1 MLHITIIIYCYIL
14 GITSP
19 SSLLQSMLLL
29 LLSSA
34 LQTADGPRW
43 ITVGRG
49 DDDDDDDDFEWM
61 EKRRRT
67 TVKNGNGCASVRF
80 GVDDEEKN
88 SDARFH
94 VPKPLDGVTVTRP
107 RTCVSHRLP
116 GQVRRD
122 DRKWRQV
129 WRPSLCLRR

>member
-1 MLHITIIIYCYIL
+1 MLHIIIIIYCYIL

-19 SSLLQSMLLL
+19 SSLLSMLLL
-29 LLSSA
+29 LLLSSSSV

-49 DDDDDDDDFEWM
+49 DDDDDDNEWM
-61 EKRRRT
+61 AKRRRT
-67 TVKNGNGCASVRF
+67 TVKNGNGCDSVRF
-80 GVDDEEKN
+80 GVDDGEKN

-94 VPKPLDGVTVTRP
+94 VPHPLDGVTVTRP
-107 RTCVSHRLP
+107 RTCASHRLP

-129 WRPSLCLRR
+129 RRPSLCLWR